1 MQPLCPRGTLWR
13 KQTRFPPLG
22 NRFTRLRT
30 RDFQFTLLLRGCK
43 NAPPFPPPPL
53 RILLRRAEYVSV
65 HTCQRG
71 RGGPAIRREQ
81 PPRWCNK
88 VEKSIRGQT
97 ELAKLIES
105 RQQLSNRSNPARC
118 KAQIRTIP
126 FECNRRWLA
135 RDIHGC

>member
-43 NAPPFPPPPL
+43 IAPPFPPPPL

-71 RGGPAIRREQ
+71 RGGGRDKERATAA
-81 PPRWCNK
+81 
-88 VEKSIRGQT
+88 VV
-97 ELAKLIES
+97 
-105 RQQLSNRSNPARC
+105 QQSGKIDPRSNGVGQVNRIA
-118 KAQIRTIP
+118 ATTFYP
-126 FECNRRWLA
+126 FESGAMQSVDSDYPFRMQPTMV
-135 RDIHGC
+135 GS